1 MCLGNPAPQEHLL
14 KEATKGVQ
22 IFREP
27 SSLVIYSLVIYSPSY
42 LCSLSGIHSINS
54 SVRQKKNPN
63 LPSNLEKKWCFSVK

>member
-54 SVRQKKNPN
+54 SVRQKKKILIYQVTWRKNGV
-63 LPSNLEKKWCFSVK
+63 SQ